1 MAKSIDFNTRVL
13 GHSSDRVPSYLDDFF
28 FYQHCTFRVLSCINK
43 AARKVPFERNR
54 AADFRVPGQFIQQF
68 SVSFIHLQ
76 SSEKKKTSFHDRII
90 TAILE
95 HNK

>member
-1 MAKSIDFNTRVL
+1 MATSINFNTRVL
-13 GHSSDRVPSYLDDFF
+13 GHSSDQVLGYSDDFF
-28 FYQHCTFRVLSCINK
+28 HKHCTFRALSCINR
-43 AARKVPFERNR
+43 ASRNVPLERNQV
-54 AADFRVPGQFIQQF
+54 ADFCVPVQFIQQF

-76 SSEKKKTSFHDRII
+76 SSEKKLFHDRII